1 MVRQFKISMAGYKSN
16 LTIKSNDKFI
26 TLFFMIEGKVY
37 EYYIY
42 LPDCQNKEYII
53 LNILNENKSNEDK
66 EKLSNL
72 FLVETNKYYFQIMN
86 ESTEYGNFQ
95 LNGEF
100 IYKNRLNILDSNNY
114 ILDFIRNDKEI
125 TRERNITLSYYVSV
139 EYEEAYSKTC
149 EIKLILKTCYKS
161 CKKCTVDSN
170 KSNETQHNC
179 IECMSDYYKF
189 PENPGNCYSK
199 SEKKIN
205 WYFDNGNSIFGLCN
219 EKCISCSS
227 RDNCIYCSN
236 GLYLYNGDCLEECP
250 SGYFPKSEQVEQ
262 NTYYICEKC
271 YQNCKNCSE
280 KGISEEMKCD
290 TCKEGHIKY
299 NNNCYKIENSFIKS
313 FSEPESSKL
322 GSCYEKFQ
330 LYIKEDSNE
339 CIPLPNEIEGYYVS
353 NEITGLLSKCHDN
366 CLSCKNHAIQGVG
379 DIKSMECIKC
389 KDSNSPDKTMIQ
401 VDNNCFKIIQYNESK
416 IFFNISEIEPNSN
429 HIGTCL
435 HFGKAILFGEYECID
450 KPNNS
455 YYVLNNDENTGVIK
469 NCQEFCNNC
478 PNENINCLECPK
490 ECVKSKEIEI
500 NVEKNDSVRIESNEC
515 KSESFDK
522 GKSIDELKEIIK
534 SNINSYIGLCKV
546 FNGSNFLASVISS
559 SKITPEEQ
567 IKKGISAFD
576 LGNCSNVL
584 KEHHNIPEEEN
595 LLVLNMETRNDE
607 NDKLE
612 SNSDNDESFKIGKHT
627 ELEIYDYS
635 GRKLN
640 LSVCKDDIKIM
651 KYIGDIEEIDINSA
665 ETLSEQGIDVFNA
678 SDKFFNDI
686 CHPYDN
692 LDGKDI
698 ILSDRRNDIY
708 KNVTFCQDGCTY
720 KGMNYTLKAANCLCD
735 SNSLEGK
742 TDNNTNIKKES
753 DGIDFNELKKSFIE
767 NLFNF
772 NFDVVKCYNLIINVK
787 NLVHNIGFLCL
798 ASMFLLQI
806 IFFFIYLIKKLKPL
820 KYFLLIFKS
829 REHIVDNTN
838 SNIMNN
844 KKKNN
849 NIYHRKKTKKKINAN
864 PPLKYNYFSKIFSNK
879 NQNKRD
885 KYIKNKSGMNA
896 DNKIDCKDDIIY
908 KIKEPKKAN
917 PEKI

>member
-1 MVRQFKISMAGYKSN
+1 
-16 LTIKSNDKFI
+16 
-26 TLFFMIEGKVY
+26 MI
-37 EYYIY
+37 
-42 LPDCQNKEYII
+42 II
-53 LNILNENKSNEDK
+53 VL
-66 EKLSNL
+66 
-72 FLVETNKYYFQIMN
+72 
-86 ESTEYGNFQ
+86 
-95 LNGEF
+95 
-100 IYKNRLNILDSNNY
+100 
-114 ILDFIRNDKEI
+114 
-125 TRERNITLSYYVSV
+125 
-139 EYEEAYSKTC
+139 
-149 EIKLILKTCYKS
+149 
-161 CKKCTVDSN
+161 
-170 KSNETQHNC
+170 
-179 IECMSDYYKF
+179 
-189 PENPGNCYSK
+189 
-199 SEKKIN
+199 
-205 WYFDNGNSIFGLCN
+205 
-219 EKCISCSS
+219 
-227 RDNCIYCSN
+227 
-236 GLYLYNGDCLEECP
+236 
-250 SGYFPKSEQVEQ
+250 
-262 NTYYICEKC
+262 
-271 YQNCKNCSE
+271 
-280 KGISEEMKCD
+280 
-290 TCKEGHIKY
+290 
-299 NNNCYKIENSFIKS
+299 
-313 FSEPESSKL
+313 
-322 GSCYEKFQ
+322 
-330 LYIKEDSNE
+330 
-339 CIPLPNEIEGYYVS
+339 
-353 NEITGLLSKCHDN
+353 
-366 CLSCKNHAIQGVG
+366 
-379 DIKSMECIKC
+379 
-389 KDSNSPDKTMIQ
+389 
-401 VDNNCFKIIQYNESK
+401 KIIQYNESK

-429 HIGTCL
+429 HLGTCL
-435 HFGKAILFGEYECID
+435 HFGKAIYFGEYKCID

-478 PNENINCLECPK
+478 PNENINCLECPN

-500 NVEKNDSVRIESNEC
+500 NVEKNDSIHIESNEC

-522 GKSIDELKEIIK
+522 EKSIDELKEIIK

-612 SNSDNDESFKIGKHT
+612 SNSDNDESFKTGKHT

-640 LSVCKDDIKIM
+640 LSVCKDDIKLM
-651 KYIGDIEEIDINSA
+651 KYIGDIKEIDMDSA
-665 ETLSEQGIDVFNA
+665 ETLSGQGIDVFNA

-772 NFDVVKCYNLIINVK
+772 NFDVVKCYNLILNVK

-896 DNKIDCKDDIIY
+896 DNKIDYKDDIIY

-917 PEKI
+917 PRKDLDLSKHFDSKMKLKNNVFISNNFVSTIKIKNPKFIIPNGFKKENNNQLVEI